1 MSALIQALAHTHK
14 IKTHTHLHSQV
25 RASENS
31 WADKLTRFKEA
42 SDLHVQG
49 LQHELEQMRLRA
61 AKYEAENQTLSET
74 ATRAQLLAHSLQQRY
89 GFMTI

>member
-31 WADKLTRFKEA
+31 WAAKLTRFKEA

-61 AKYEAENQTLSET
+61 AKFEAENQTLSET

>member
-61 AKYEAENQTLSET
+61 ATFEAENQTLSET